1 MSLKDTPGTGF
12 AEARQDVAGSGD
24 LSRYRTVAVSPHF
37 DDVALSVAGLIARL
51 PGPAA
56 IVTVHGG
63 SPPGGSRPSTWDL
76 DCGFVSAAEA
86 YQKRLAEDALACEL
100 LGADQIALPNAD
112 GPYRDGDHLQLLD
125 ELLLALPPGVD
136 LYLPMGINQPDH
148 LKVRDQALA
157 ALSYRRDVLPLLY
170 ADLPYAGAVP
180 GWGTGEGA
188 AALARDPVAGQAL
201 RNFALENDL
210 RVVREL
216 AVSDARWFAK
226 RNAVLCYA
234 SQLSMVAA
242 MDELAGAGPLL
253 GPNGPLHHELVWQVA
268 ASSTEREPAE

>member
-1 MSLKDTPGTGF
+1 MSFKDTPVTGF
-12 AEARQDVAGSGD
+12 AEALRDVASSGD
-24 LSRYRTVAVSPHF
+24 LSRYRIVAVSPHF
-37 DDVALSVAGLIARL
+37 DDVVLSMAGLIARSA
-51 PGPAA
+51 GPVA

-63 SPPGGSRPSTWDL
+63 SPQRGSRPSTWDL
-76 DCGFVSAAEA
+76 DCGFVSADEA

-112 GPYRDGDHLQLLD
+112 GPYLEGDHLQLLD
-125 ELLLALPPGVD
+125 ELLLALPAGVD

-157 ALSYRRDVLPLLY
+157 ALSHQRDVLPLLY

-180 GWGTGEGA
+180 GWGIGEDA
-188 AALARDPVAGQAL
+188 AALARDPVAGEGL
-201 RNFALENDL
+201 RTFALENDL
-210 RVVREL
+210 RLVCEL
-216 AVSDARWFAK
+216 AVSGGLWLAK

-234 SQLSMVAA
+234 SQLSVVAA

-253 GPNGPLHHELVWQVA
+253 GPNGPLRHELVWQVT
-268 ASSTEREPAE
+268 ASNTERESAE